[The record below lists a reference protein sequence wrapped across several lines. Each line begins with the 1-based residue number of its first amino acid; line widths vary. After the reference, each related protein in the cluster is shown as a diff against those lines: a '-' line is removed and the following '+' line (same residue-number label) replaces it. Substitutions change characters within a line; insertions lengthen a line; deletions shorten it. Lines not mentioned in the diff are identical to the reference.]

1 MTVLTD
7 GPPDRLPHGPHR
19 LTREEVENSQYQRL
33 CAAALEAV
41 GELGYAP
48 TTVTEIVGR
57 ARVARR
63 TFYALFGGK
72 EECFA
77 AAYDT
82 AVDGCLRLL
91 GETITL
97 SADTPFAD
105 RVHASF
111 RVFLEILAA
120 QPAATRALYIEIL
133 AAGPALVEH
142 RARVHRLFAEH
153 IMAVARVG
161 VERGEVPAE
170 PDPALI
176 DMLLGGISDR
186 IVACLYERG
195 ADKLPELA
203 ELFTRT
209 ALILCGA
216 RPAQPN
222 PSSSSQPVN

>member
-1 MTVLTD
+1 MTVLTE
-7 GPPDRLPHGPHR
+7 GAPDRLPHGPHR
-19 LTREEVENSQYQRL
+19 LTREEVENSQYLRL

-41 GELGYAP
+41 GELGYAQ

-77 AAYDT
+77 AAYDN
-82 AVDGCLRLL
+82 AVADCLRKLT
-91 GETITL
+91 ETIA
-97 SADTPFAD
+97 SSQDTAFAD
-105 RVHASF
+105 RVHSSF

-133 AAGPALVEH
+133 AAGPTLMQH

-153 IMAVARVG
+153 IMAVGRIG
-161 VERGEVPAE
+161 FERGEIPAE
-170 PDPALI
+170 PEPELI

-186 IVACLYERG
+186 IVACLSERG
-195 ADKLPELA
+195 ATHLPELA
-203 ELFTRT
+203 PLFTRT
-209 ALILCGA
+209 ALILCGGLH
-216 RPAQPN
+216 P
-222 PSSSSQPVN
+222 

>member
-19 LTREEVENSQYQRL
+19 LTREEVEHSQYQRL

-77 AAYDT
+77 AAYDS
-82 AVDGCLRLL
+82 AVADCLGLL
-91 GETITL
+91 TETITL
-97 SADTPFAD
+97 SADTPFAEG
-105 RVHASF
+105 VHTSF

-120 QPAATRALYIEIL
+120 RPAATRALYIEIL

-153 IMAVARVG
+153 IVAVGRIG
-161 VERGEVPAE
+161 VQRGEVPVD

-176 DMLLGGISDR
+176 DMLLGGINER

-195 ADKLPELA
+195 AEHLPELA
-203 ELFTRT
+203 PLFTRT

-216 RPAQPN
+216 QQPGAG
-222 PSSSSQPVN
+222 SVESEQG